1 MGHGVGRW
9 ARAAVALG
17 IGVAVAL
24 GTVGALPDAR
34 AAFPGANGKI
44 VFMSNRNG
52 PDYDIF
58 SINPDG
64 TGLTDLT
71 NNSAMDYWPHVSA
84 DGSKIVF
91 TSDASPGDLEL
102 FSINIDGTGRTQIT
116 NNSVNEAMSAW
127 SPDGSKIVY
136 SLGGNQLFTINSDGT
151 GQQLLEPGP
160 NAQSPQWS
168 PDGTKIVFEANRNNN
183 VDLFTIN
190 ADGTG
195 LTRLTTSPER
205 DLLPEWSPDGTKIAF
220 LHDPCS
226 SCGSGVWVMNA
237 DGSGQ
242 TALTGS
248 LAEWPAWSPDGT
260 QIAFSYW
267 TGSRWDLYRMNADG
281 SSQQL
286 VTSGGVFSTQPDWAV
301 GAPALQIEG
310 VDELADPVARYGHF
324 EARIALNETFA
335 NPFDPGQ
342 IAVDVTFTSPSG
354 RIQRVPAFWYEP
366 FTVGGSPDYEDYSPA
381 GPPEW
386 RVRFTPD
393 EAGTYGY
400 SVSAVAGSSTAAPVS
415 GSFQA
420 TASTRE
426 GFVRVDTRNA
436 HYLRFDNGDPYVP
449 VGHNVAFEDANPPLN
464 GTGYYGSAFSSLDT
478 AGENWSRVWMTDFN
492 RSALEWGSG
501 HYSGFYDG
509 AGTYSLPSAW
519 RMDRI
524 LELAEQHGIEV
535 QLVLND
541 HGQFSTWVNA
551 RWAPRCDPSDPP
563 PCQPGDAGYDPGN
576 GYSSANGGP
585 VDVAAPQDFF
595 TNADARSL
603 FKQRLRYLVGRYGA
617 YTSVLAWELFN
628 EVQFVG
634 TSSVNAYGDAGLRAA
649 IVAWHA
655 EMSSYLDSIDPY
667 DHLVTTSSWEPDAT
681 PGIWSLPGI
690 DVVQVHTYS
699 QPPTGRTAEIRGLV
713 PQLQSSFGKP
723 VLVGELGIGDPN
735 PEAEFDPTTFG
746 GTQAAREHLVEGTH
760 LHNAMWA
767 AALSESLGG
776 YWWWGNYIAADAG
789 KNRSAPSFPLNERL
803 VPPLLAY
810 LSGEDWAPL
819 GLGTAPIS
827 VTGPITAVG
836 LSSPSRAFVWARDT
850 QNEYGT
856 GARPGDLA
864 GRSVTGAI
872 VRVSGM
878 DDGTYDVRVYDT
890 WSGGVTSTYQAVA
903 VGGTLAVPLPS
914 FTRDVALKL
923 DFAAN
928 PTPGRAFDDQP
939 DDRTGPQIHLVYAIP
954 SDGDDSELDL
964 DGTIAESVGVAQG
977 WLAGQTGGRSFRLDT
992 FNGEPDIT
1000 FLQLSRTDEEIADE
1014 GPFVREALEQELV
1027 AAGLDEPDKR
1037 YEVFYD
1043 GTSTFACGGGAWP
1056 PTLPGKVAALYLHGL
1071 PNSAVPCDRNAFASA
1086 GGVPRYWEFSW
1097 IHELV
1102 HTLGFVATCAPNHT
1116 RAGHVSTPTNDLM
1129 YAGDAPWNLNGVVL
1143 DDENDDY
1150 YAHDDAGCPDLADSP
1165 YLTDLVE
1172 ESVAP
1177 GGTVT
1182 TDPGGGGPSPTDP
1195 LEVSVTTPAGGSVS
1209 IDEGPGSGTPPVGFT
1224 LLGQQVTIGAPAA
1237 TPALPLRLV
1246 FTIDPSLFPAG
1257 ESIQTIQVFRNGA
1270 VVGECPGSATASPNP
1285 CVSARVELPGGDGR
1299 LTVLTSQASVWSFGV
1314 PGTVLAPSCAAAP
1327 PAGAIVGTPRN
1338 DKLKGASGR
1347 DVIFGM
1353 GGNDTIDSGGGNDV
1367 VCGGAGNDTI
1377 LTGAG
1382 LDVGDGGA
1390 GQDKLDGGTDDD
1402 RLVGGAANDTL
1413 TGGPGNDVLDGGV
1426 GTDTLDGGPGTDT
1439 CRGEKRR
1446 TCER

>member
-1 MGHGVGRW
+1 
-9 ARAAVALG
+9 
-17 IGVAVAL
+17 
-24 GTVGALPDAR
+24 
-34 AAFPGANGKI
+34 
-44 VFMSNRNG
+44 
-52 PDYDIF
+52 
-58 SINPDG
+58 
-64 TGLTDLT
+64 
-71 NNSAMDYWPHVSA
+71 
-84 DGSKIVF
+84 
-91 TSDASPGDLEL
+91 
-102 FSINIDGTGRTQIT
+102 
-116 NNSVNEAMSAW
+116 
-127 SPDGSKIVY
+127 
-136 SLGGNQLFTINSDGT
+136 
-151 GQQLLEPGP
+151 
-160 NAQSPQWS
+160 
-168 PDGTKIVFEANRNNN
+168 
-183 VDLFTIN
+183 
-190 ADGTG
+190 
-195 LTRLTTSPER
+195 
-205 DLLPEWSPDGTKIAF
+205 
-220 LHDPCS
+220 
-226 SCGSGVWVMNA
+226 MNA

-242 TALTGS
+242 TPLTGS
-248 LAEWPAWSPDGT
+248 QADWPAWSPDGT

-267 TGSRWDLYRMNADG
+267 TGSSWDLYRMNADG
-281 SSQQL
+281 SGQQL

-803 VPPLLAY
+803 VPPLLTY
-810 LSGEDWAPL
+810 LAGEDWAPL
-819 GLGTAPIS
+819 GLGTAPIA
-827 VTGPITAVG
+827 VTGPVTAVG
-836 LSSPSRAFVWARDT
+836 LRSPTRAFVWVRDT

-890 WSGGVTSTYQAVA
+890 WGGGVTSTYQAVA

-914 FTRDVALKL
+914 FTRDIALKL
-923 DFAAN
+923 DFAAD

-954 SDGDDSELDL
+954 SDGDDSGLDL

>member
-1 MGHGVGRW
+1 L
-9 ARAAVALG
+9 ALG

-52 PDYDIF
+52 PDYDLF

-64 TGLTDLT
+64 TGATDLT
-71 NNSAMDYWPHVSA
+71 SNSAMDYWPDVSA

-91 TSDASPGDLEL
+91 TSDASPGDTEL

-116 NNSVNEAMSAW
+116 NNSVNEAMAAW

-136 SLGGNQLFTINSDGT
+136 SLGGTQLFTINADGT
-151 GQQLLEPGP
+151 DQQLLDAGP
-160 NAQSPQWS
+160 NSEVPDWS
-168 PDGTKIVFEANRNNN
+168 PDGSKIVFEANRNNN
-183 VDLFTIN
+183 VDIFTIN

-242 TALTGS
+242 TPLTGS

-267 TGSRWDLYRMNADG
+267 TGSSWDLYRMNADG
-281 SSQQL
+281 SNQQL
-286 VTSGGVFSTQPDWAV
+286 VSSGGVFSTQPDWAV

-310 VDELADPVARYGHF
+310 VTTLADPVAQYGHF
-324 EARIALNETFA
+324 EASIALSETFE

-366 FTVGGSPDYEDYSPA
+366 FTVGGSPDYETYSPA

-400 SVSAVAGSSTAAPVS
+400 SVSAVAGSSTASPVS

-464 GTGYYGSAFSSLDT
+464 GTGYYASAFGSLDT

-501 HYSGFYDG
+501 HYSGLYDG

-551 RWAPRCDPSDPP
+551 RWAPRCDASDPP

-617 YTSVLAWELFN
+617 YTSLLAWELFN

-681 PGIWSLPGI
+681 PGIWGLPGI

-699 QPPTGRTAEIRGLV
+699 QPPTNRTAEIRDLV

-723 VLVGELGIGDPN
+723 VLVGELGLGDSN
-735 PEAEFDPTTFG
+735 PEADFDPSTFG

-760 LHNAMWA
+760 LHNAIWA
-767 AALSESLGG
+767 AALSESLGA
-776 YWWWGNYIAADAG
+776 YWWWGNYIAADTG
-789 KNRSAPSFPLNERL
+789 KNRTAPSFPLNQRL
-803 VPPLLAY
+803 VPPLLTY
-810 LSGEDWAPL
+810 LAGEDWAPL
-819 GLGTAPIS
+819 GLGTAPIA
-827 VTGPITAVG
+827 VTGPVTAVG
-836 LSSPSRAFVWARDT
+836 LRSPTRAFVWARDS

-872 VRVSGM
+872 VRISGM
-878 DDGTYDVRVYDT
+878 ADGTYDVRVYDT
-890 WSGGVTSTYQAVA
+890 WSGAGVTSTYQAVA

-914 FTRDVALKL
+914 FTRDIALKL
-923 DFAAN
+923 DLAAN

-954 SDGDDSELDL
+954 ADGNDSELDL
-964 DGTIAESVGVAQG
+964 DGTIAESVGVAQD

-992 FNGEPDIT
+992 FDGEPDIT

-1014 GPFVREALEQELV
+1014 GAFVREALEQELV

-1071 PNSAVPCDRNAFASA
+1071 PDSAVPCDTNAFAAA

-1143 DDENDDY
+1143 DQGNDDY
-1150 YAHDDAGCPDLADSP
+1150 YAHDDAGCPDFADSP

-1195 LEVSVTTPAGGSVS
+1195 LEVSVTTPTGGPVS
-1209 IDEGPGSGTPPVGFT
+1209 IDEGPGAGTPPAGFT
-1224 LLGQQVTIGAPAA
+1224 FLGQQVTISAPAA
-1237 TPALPLRLV
+1237 TPTLPLRLV
-1246 FTIDPSLFPAG
+1246 FTVDPSLFPAG

-1270 VVGECPGSATASPNP
+1270 LVGECPGSATASPDP
-1285 CVSARVELPGGDGR
+1285 CVSARVELADGSGR

-1314 PGTVLAPSCAAAP
+1314 LGTALAPSCAGPP
-1327 PAGAIVGTPRN
+1327 PAGAIVGTTRN
-1338 DKLKGASGR
+1338 DKLKGGSGR

-1390 GQDKLDGGTDDD
+1390 GTDKLDGGPDDD
-1402 RLVGGAANDTL
+1402 RLVGGGANDTL
-1413 TGGPGNDVLDGGV
+1413 TGGPGSDVLDGGV

-1439 CRGEKRR
+1439 CRGERLR